1 MHHEITRWVNNMD
14 IEIMGSHHL
23 FSFAMIRDKLAM
35 HYTGTLYD
43 TGAKFDSSLD
53 RGQTFGF
60 TLGSGQVI
68 AGWDQGL
75 KK

>member
-1 MHHEITRWVNNMD
+1 MHPEITRWVSD
-14 IEIMGSHHL
+14 IEIEIMGSHHL
-23 FSFAMIRDKLAM
+23 FFAIRDKLAM